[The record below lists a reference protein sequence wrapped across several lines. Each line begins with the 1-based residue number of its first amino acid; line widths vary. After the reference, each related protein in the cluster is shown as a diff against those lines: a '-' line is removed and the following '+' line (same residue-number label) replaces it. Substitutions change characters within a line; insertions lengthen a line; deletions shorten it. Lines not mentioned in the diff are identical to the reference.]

1 MDKFCGNCGSPLE
14 EGSICSCQQQTTQ
27 DQEQR
32 IPEQQQQHTQ
42 QQQYVQIMAPAP
54 PNAFVIYLKKLW
66 TLIIALVKSPAKV
79 GTLFV
84 SSADY
89 KIALG
94 LIGAQSLA
102 VVLLFL
108 SFAGKFNSAIVAVN
122 NLATSKAYGTG
133 TSSVRVSLGG
143 LSDIKFPMFTVF
155 VVVGIITFGLACL
168 MAGVIMLIIKI
179 FKGNTDYK
187 HLLCVSAINS
197 IMSTPFLLAAFF
209 ISLLMPM
216 DIAQSIS
223 TGNVP
228 LIYSSF
234 IFPFLYPLLI
244 ALVGNIIGWFTSLRV
259 IAGSSDIDDNK
270 AIYVLFLSAIVMI
283 IATYLTIKVGG
294 PMCLPSTIKE
304 GLSHLSR

>member
-1 MDKFCGNCGSPLE
+1 MAKFCGNCGSPLE

-54 PNAFVIYLKKLW
+54 PNAFVIYLKKMW

-79 GTLFV
+79 GTQFV
-84 SSADY
+84 GSADY
-89 KIALG
+89 KMALG
-94 LIGAQSLA
+94 LIGVQSLA
-102 VVLLFL
+102 AVFLFL

-133 TSSVRVSLGG
+133 TSGVRVSLGG
-143 LSDIKFPMFTVF
+143 FSDIKFPMFTVF

-168 MAGVIMLIIKI
+168 MAGVIMLIINI

-187 HLLCVSAINS
+187 HLLCVSAIIS

-209 ISLLMPM
+209 MSLLMPM
-216 DIAQSIS
+216 DIAKSITS
-223 TGNVP
+223 GNVP

-244 ALVGNIIGWFTSLRV
+244 ALAGNIIGWFTALKV
-259 IAGSSDIDDNK
+259 IKGGSDIDDNK
-270 AIYVLFLSAIVMI
+270 TIYVLFLSAIVMI

-294 PMCLPSTIKE
+294 PMCLPSTIRE
-304 GLSHLSR
+304 GLSKLS

>member
-1 MDKFCGNCGSPLE
+1 MDKFCANCGSPLE

-27 DQEQR
+27 DQEQN
-32 IPEQQQQHTQ
+32 IPEQQQNTQ

-54 PNAFVIYLKKLW
+54 PNAFVIYLKKMW
-66 TLIIALVKSPAKV
+66 TLIIALVKAPAKV
-79 GTLFV
+79 GTQFV
-84 SSADY
+84 GSADY
-89 KIALG
+89 KLALG

-102 VVLLFL
+102 VVFLFL

-122 NLATSKAYGTG
+122 NLDTSKAYGTG
-133 TSSVRVSLGG
+133 TSTVRVSLGGG
-143 LSDIKFPMFTVF
+143 LSDIKFSMFTVL
-155 VVVGIITFGLACL
+155 VVVGIITFALACL

-209 ISLLMPM
+209 VSLLMPM
-216 DIAQSIS
+216 DIAKSIS
-223 TGNVP
+223 SGNVP
-228 LIYSSF
+228 SIYSTF
-234 IFPFLYPLLI
+234 IFPLLYPLLI
-244 ALVGNIIGWFTSLRV
+244 ALVGNIIGWFTSLKV
-259 IAGSSDIDDNK
+259 IAGGSDIDDNK

-294 PMCLPSTIKE
+294 PMCLPSTIRE
-304 GLSHLSR
+304 GLSKLN

>member
-1 MDKFCGNCGSPLE
+1 MANFCGNCGSPLE
-14 EGSICSCQQQTTQ
+14 EGSICSCQQQTAQ
-27 DQEQR
+27 L
-32 IPEQQQQHTQ
+32 
-42 QQQYVQIMAPAP
+42 MAPVA
-54 PNAFVIYLKKLW
+54 PNAFVLYMKRMW
-66 TLIIALVKSPAKV
+66 SLIIALVKSPAKV
-79 GTLFV
+79 GTQFV

-102 VVLLFL
+102 VVFLFL

-133 TSSVRVSLGG
+133 TSTVRVRLGE
-143 LSDIKFPMFTVF
+143 LSDINFPMFTVF

-168 MAGVIMLIIKI
+168 MAGVILLIIKT

-187 HLLCVSAINS
+187 HMLCVSAINS

-209 ISLLMPM
+209 VSLLMPM
-216 DIAQSIS
+216 DIAKSIS
-223 TGNVP
+223 SGKVP

-234 IFPFLYPLLI
+234 IFPLLYPLLI
-244 ALVGNIIGWFTSLRV
+244 ALVGNIIGWFTSLKV
-259 IAGSSDIDDNK
+259 IAGCSDIDDNK

-294 PMCLPSTIKE
+294 PMCLPTTIRE
-304 GLSHLSR
+304 GLSNLSR

>member
-1 MDKFCGNCGSPLE
+1 MANFCGNCGSPLK

-27 DQEQR
+27 DQEQS
-32 IPEQQQQHTQ
+32 IPEQQQNTHQP
-42 QQQYVQIMAPAP
+42 QYVQIMTPAP
-54 PNAFVIYLKKLW
+54 PNAFVIYLKKMW

-79 GTLFV
+79 GIQFV
-84 SSADY
+84 GSADY

-94 LIGAQSLA
+94 LIGAQVLA
-102 VVLLFL
+102 VVFLFL
-108 SFAGKFNSAIVAVN
+108 SFVGKYNSAIVAAY
-122 NLATSKAYGTG
+122 NLSTSKAYSTG
-133 TSSVRVSLGG
+133 TSTVRVNFGR

-187 HLLCVSAINS
+187 HMLCVSGINS

-209 ISLLMPM
+209 VSLSMPM
-216 DIAQSIS
+216 DIAKSIS
-223 TGNVP
+223 SNNVP
-228 LIYSSF
+228 LIYSSL

-244 ALVGNIIGWFTSLRV
+244 ALVGNIIGWFTSLKV
-259 IAGSSDIDDNK
+259 ITGGSDIDDNK
-270 AIYVLFLSAIVMI
+270 TIYVLFLSAIVMI

-294 PMCLPSTIKE
+294 PMCLPSAIRE
-304 GLSHLSR
+304 GLSKLS

>member
-1 MDKFCGNCGSPLE
+1 MANFCGNCGSPLE
-14 EGSICSCQQQTTQ
+14 EGSICSCQQQVAQ
-27 DQEQR
+27 
-32 IPEQQQQHTQ
+32 P
-42 QQQYVQIMAPAP
+42 MAPVA
-54 PNAFVIYLKKLW
+54 PNAFVIYMKRMW
-66 TLIIALVKSPAKV
+66 SLIIALVKAPAKV
-79 GTLFV
+79 GTQFV

-102 VVLLFL
+102 VVFLFL

-122 NLATSKAYGTG
+122 KLATSKAYGTG
-133 TSSVRVSLGG
+133 TSTVRVSLGG
-143 LSDIKFPMFTVF
+143 PSNIKFPMFTVF
-155 VVVGIITFGLACL
+155 VVVGIISFGLACL
-168 MAGVIMLIIKI
+168 MAGVIMLITKI